1 MKVSNLDKIILILLY
16 CLLSIQNG
24 FFDKIFNLFNMDLFS
39 ILLSFM
45 LIGYFFILLYRKVI
59 KIDTIFI
66 IFIILILYK
75 LIVAVIVKNPILN
88 ILIDFRTTVYFFTTY
103 LIYKYSN
110 VDEEYFIKIIKA
122 GGLLNSL
129 IFLYFM
135 NKIISEF
142 GIGAR
147 DVSINLYIS
156 FFSMAIILFI
166 DKKGLYSFK
175 NDIIM
180 ILNFIAIVLSQQRTV
195 IIPLIVLIVLFLLE
209 NFRFN
214 LKKIITIIIIS
225 LLCLI
230 LLNYLKNIG
239 ILELIKNRFSVELFS
254 GENSTLNIRNET
266 MKLAFS
272 QNNIINFILGC
283 PFGFKYSDLELLIPN
298 YIIKYGVIGVVTI
311 FFYFITIIINSYKK
325 YYVYQKKILWIYII
339 MLIGGI
345 ISGFGGATGQMLN
358 AFILAILTKP
368 KNLILKGKESYEN
381 SIK

>member
-1 MKVSNLDKIILILLY
+1 
-16 CLLSIQNG
+16 
-24 FFDKIFNLFNMDLFS
+24 
-39 ILLSFM
+39 
-45 LIGYFFILLYRKVI
+45 
-59 KIDTIFI
+59 
-66 IFIILILYK
+66 
-75 LIVAVIVKNPILN
+75 
-88 ILIDFRTTVYFFTTY
+88 
-103 LIYKYSN
+103 
-110 VDEEYFIKIIKA
+110 
-122 GGLLNSL
+122 
-129 IFLYFM
+129 M

-175 NDIIM
+175 NDIII
-180 ILNFIAIVLSQQRTV
+180 ILNFMAIVLSQQRTV
-195 IIPLIVLIVLFLLE
+195 IIPLIVLIVLFLLK

-214 LKKIITIIIIS
+214 FKKITTIIIIS

-272 QNNIINFILGC
+272 QNNIVNFILGC

-298 YIIKYGVIGVVTI
+298 YIIKYGVIGVVII
-311 FFYFITIIINSYKK
+311 FFYYVTIIINSYKK
-325 YYVYQKKILWIYII
+325 YYIYQKKILWIYII

>member
-24 FFDKIFNLFNMDLFS
+24 FFDEIFNLFNMDLFS

-59 KIDTIFI
+59 KIDSIFI

-75 LIVAVIVKNPILN
+75 LIVAVIVKNPISN

-110 VDEEYFIKIIKA
+110 VDEEYFIKIIKT

-175 NDIIM
+175 NDIII
-180 ILNFIAIVLSQQRTV
+180 ILNFMAIVLSQQRTV
-195 IIPLIVLIVLFLLE
+195 IIPLIVLIVLFLLK

-214 LKKIITIIIIS
+214 FKKITTIIIIS

-272 QNNIINFILGC
+272 QNNIVNFILGC

-298 YIIKYGVIGVVTI
+298 YIIKYGVIGVVII
-311 FFYFITIIINSYKK
+311 FFYYVTIIINSYKK
-325 YYVYQKKILWIYII
+325 YYIYQKKILWIYII